1 MSSGDIIWDKSLET
15 LGIRLYVENLCG
27 LSSIYTQ
34 YYSQK
39 SRDFV

>member
-15 LGIRLYVENLCG
+15 LGINEGVKILCG
-27 LSSIYTQ
+27 LSPIYTQ

-39 SRDFV
+39 YRDFI